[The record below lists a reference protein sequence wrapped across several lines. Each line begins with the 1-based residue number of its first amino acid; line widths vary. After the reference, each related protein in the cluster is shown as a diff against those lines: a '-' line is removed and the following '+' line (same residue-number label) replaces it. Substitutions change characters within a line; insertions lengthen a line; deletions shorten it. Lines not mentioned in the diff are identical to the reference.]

1 MSVSIEK
8 EGGTLTTSEVASVL
22 RVSKGTVY
30 NWVRAGHLKALQYG
44 RRYVYRFDP
53 EQVRR
58 FMKDR

>member
-1 MSVSIEK
+1 MNASIEK
-8 EGGTLTTSEVASVL
+8 EGGTLTTTEVACVL

-53 EQVRR
+53 DQVRN
-58 FMKDR
+58 FCKDR